1 MSFFNQSRK
10 KFLLFFIPIYIFIAS
25 SIFFGLRFYSQKK
38 FNPTVLNH
46 LITGKS
52 KFRDTTD
59 NLCHYQILGEPKVGR
74 DYIKINFWC
83 SDNSK
88 ARSTFA
94 LVAFSDKTP
103 TGILKEYARIINFDF
118 NLIIKNNWYCTLN
131 DQEINFNSSD
141 SIPQASTIDCFEKK
155 GLNKHD

>member
-1 MSFFNQSRK
+1 MFFKQSRK
-10 KFLLFFIPIYIFIAS
+10 KFLTLYGLIYLFIAA
-25 SIFFGLRFYSQKK
+25 SIFFGLKFYSQKN
-38 FNPTVLNH
+38 FNQTVLDQ

-52 KFRDTTD
+52 KFRDITD
-59 NLCHYQILGEPKVGR
+59 NLCHFQILGEPDVAK

-83 SDNSK
+83 NDSSK

-94 LVAFSDKTP
+94 LKAFVDQSP
-103 TGILKEYARIINFDF
+103 AGILKEYARIINFDF

-131 DQEINFNSSD
+131 DNEIDFNSQNLV
-141 SIPQASTIDCFEKK
+141 PQASTIDCFEKK